1 MLRTSGLHFRA
12 VGLPIVGLAALS
24 LWAAPAAGDT
34 LVVNGK
40 STPVDVRPFS
50 GSAYV
55 KFSDVA
61 KALGMVLVKR
71 GGHYELT
78 KAGGTDQVQAMT
90 QGKIG
95 DVLFDGYWRFQVTS
109 VEMPNSY
116 TAKYLEDANALQFDR
131 NTHVVRARPRAALV
145 VVHCR
150 MTNGQK
156 SAQTFWLAPV
166 SERHINNALTDNDG
180 ESYPP
185 DCVDVDGS
193 SAQSKRLLP
202 GAKTDFALLFSVPDS
217 LRREDMKDL
226 VFTLQNNDSQPGN
239 DVRVTL
245 TP

>member
-1 MLRTSGLHFRA
+1 MLRIPSLRYSA
-12 VGLPIVGLAALS
+12 ASLSLAALS
-24 LWAAPAAGDT
+24 LWAAPAAVGDT

-40 STPVDVRPFS
+40 STPVDVRPIS

-78 KAGGTDQVQAMT
+78 KAGGTDQVRALT

-95 DVLFDGYWRFQVTS
+95 DVLFDGYWRFQVKSIAMTDAYT
-109 VEMPNSY
+109 VQKEGQRLSY
-116 TAKYLEDANALQFDR
+116 DR
-131 NTHVVRARPRAALV
+131 RDNIVHAGPGKTLV
-145 VVHCR
+145 LLNCR
-150 MTNGQK
+150 ITNGQK
-156 SAQTFWLAPV
+156 SVQTFWFAPV
-166 SERHINNALTDNDG
+166 SGRNINNALTDTEG

-185 DCVDVDGS
+185 DGYDLDGS
-193 SAQSKRLLP
+193 IAQTKPLLP
-202 GAKTDFALLFSVPDS
+202 GAKTDIVIVFSVPEGLQRKD
-217 LRREDMKDL
+217 LKDL
-226 VFTLQNNDSQPGN
+226 VFTLQNNDSRPGN